1 MASIKQEPLSDDQWD
16 QLMKNFAYDD
26 DFPDHQNTTLDQDG
40 SSITTDQ
47 SFVTSNL
54 AEKSELPQ
62 MDWTFMN
69 PADQSIEMPAN
80 NGPKLNLG
88 ADQVSSRLDEIKA
101 LLEENSRQ
109 ISRIH
114 QHLAGLHPF
123 FHGMRETL
131 KALTIQ
137 INPEWEVQ
145 TPTTP
150 VNMQYGKSCD

>member
-26 DFPDHQNTTLDQDG
+26 FSDHQNTTLDQDG

-47 SFVTSNL
+47 SFITSNL
-54 AEKSELPQ
+54 AEKSEPPQ

-101 LLEENSRQ
+101 LYGQCTPFENENIYSVT
-109 ISRIH
+109 
-114 QHLAGLHPF
+114 G
-123 FHGMRETL
+123 
-131 KALTIQ
+131 
-137 INPEWEVQ
+137 
-145 TPTTP
+145 
-150 VNMQYGKSCD
+150 